1 MAVIMPAGIV
11 RKVKGAGVVVGPFV
25 FGVLW
30 RKSRQDGLN
39 GG

>member
-25 FGVLW
+25 LVVLG
-30 RKSRQDGLN
+30 RKSRQDG
-39 GG
+39 